1 MNVLKVI
8 LNCFILIFALRLDAI
23 PADIVIGFDC
33 SSRSFSGHF
42 GENTYGSNLYEA
54 QKAFTK
60 AKGNKDQTHGPM
72 QQAPMLWSIRLCD
85 LLINSYS
92 FNIYEGLYGI
102 GTSTAYSQD
111 KILNLV
117 TSLDEEPSDESIVS
131 YVQNSIKQIVSQKEI
146 GGDFDPLV
154 FMNYVVSTL
163 DKQQKPRLVT
173 AMIFSSGQIEDSK
186 REEVKN
192 FLVRTSYLPIKWIFV
207 NVGEEKTSSEIATII
222 KASHGKDCFFENAK
236 VFSMSTYF
244 DFDGISSWTKFD
256 IDDSLKDAK
265 KKKFQTDV
273 ENFVKKDYEAKVL
286 PLIHARDLIIEVRK
300 KAADLVSYSGE

>member
-1 MNVLKVI
+1 MSIVFCVAYFPNLLFFIVSCNHLYIKVSFYECVKSHTK
-8 LNCFILIFALRLDAI
+8 LFYFDFALRLDAI

-33 SSRSFSGHF
+33 SSRSFQVTLVKTLMVAISMKLRRHLLKLREIRSDSWSYNKHQCF
-42 GENTYGSNLYEA
+42 GLFVSV
-54 QKAFTK
+54 FV
-60 AKGNKDQTHGPM
+60 
-72 QQAPMLWSIRLCD
+72 
-85 LLINSYS
+85 INSYS

-102 GTSTAYSQD
+102 GTTTAYSQD

-222 KASHGKDCFFENAK
+222 KASHGRLLLKMLRCF
-236 VFSMSTYF
+236 
-244 DFDGISSWTKFD
+244 
-256 IDDSLKDAK
+256 
-265 KKKFQTDV
+265 Q
-273 ENFVKKDYEAKVL
+273 
-286 PLIHARDLIIEVRK
+286 
-300 KAADLVSYSGE
+300 